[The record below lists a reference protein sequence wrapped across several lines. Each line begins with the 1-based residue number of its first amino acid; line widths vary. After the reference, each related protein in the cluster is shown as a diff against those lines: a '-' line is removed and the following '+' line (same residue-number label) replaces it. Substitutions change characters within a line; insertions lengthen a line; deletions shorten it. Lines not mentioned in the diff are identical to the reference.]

1 MWRAGQRMLCVWPVQ
16 IRTAGRLAEVLQVC
30 GPCISRASEGS
41 AQEEGADWTHVC
53 VSMSSLVG
61 SFMELS
67 TFELGS
73 RIMVGVGSCQLW
85 TSSDSCW
92 MLLSRCSSLLRL
104 GLLAVRRALVAV
116 SECAVSITVTLSAV
130 LIELSRTADG
140 GPGPRC

>member
-1 MWRAGQRMLCVWPVQ
+1 MDLASR
-16 IRTAGRLAEVLQVC
+16 GRV
-30 GPCISRASEGS
+30 RGS

-130 LIELSRTADG
+130 TSLILSRTADG